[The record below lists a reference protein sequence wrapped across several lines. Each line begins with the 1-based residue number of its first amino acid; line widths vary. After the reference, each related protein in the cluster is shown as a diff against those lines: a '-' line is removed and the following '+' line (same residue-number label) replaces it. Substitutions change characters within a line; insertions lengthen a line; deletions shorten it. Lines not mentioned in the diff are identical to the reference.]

1 MQLIIDYLNNNKTF
15 ALVLLISLAVCIL
28 IIALIAIFYK
38 KSKAINL
45 KELQT
50 EDEITN
56 ENIKCDSNTPDYNL
70 APDNLTIENKSE
82 SDLQEEE
89 NRIIESAVNAE
100 TENSYTTTINQIE
113 IETSNKIEEVNITEN
128 SNLEE
133 KQTNVEPTTLKYTG
147 KWVIYEDDGRFF
159 ADLKASNGEIMLRTE
174 SYSSLSG
181 IKSGIDTLKKNI
193 EMENY
198 AINLDKNGN
207 FVFKIFST
215 AKRLL
220 CIGEG
225 YNTREQCEKAFAS
238 VKRFAKTAKIVKDTD
253 KE

>member
-1 MQLIIDYLNNNKTF
+1 M
-15 ALVLLISLAVCIL
+15 
-28 IIALIAIFYK
+28 
-38 KSKAINL
+38 
-45 KELQT
+45 QT
-50 EDEITN
+50 EREIPDEEIN
-56 ENIKCDSNTPDYNL
+56 YNSNMPDYNL
-70 APDNLTIENKSE
+70 APDNLTIENRSE
-82 SDLQEEE
+82 KEVQEED
-89 NRIIESAVNAE
+89 NRIIKSAVNADSDNTDTKE
-100 TENSYTTTINQIE
+100 IPLADFDEPADVNEVAIAENSKQD
-113 IETSNKIEEVNITEN
+113 
-128 SNLEE
+128 E
-133 KQTNVEPTTLKYTG
+133 KQTDSEPATLKYTG

-238 VKRFAKTAKIVKDTD
+238 VKRFSKTAKIVRDIG